1 MKTPRHH
8 IPSPSARRQRGS
20 ALIEY
25 TVITG
30 LAVLVLLSNPNVV
43 AETIN
48 AIKSVYEAFAYSLS
62 TTFPLPNL

>member
-1 MKTPRHH
+1 MRMANVRGQM
-8 IPSPSARRQRGS
+8 SAKRLQRGS

-25 TVITG
+25 TIITG
-30 LAVLVLLSNPNVV
+30 LAVLVLVSNPNVV

>member
-1 MKTPRHH
+1 MKAKHRPDHVPSRH
-8 IPSPSARRQRGS
+8 SQRGS

-25 TVITG
+25 TVVTG

-43 AETIN
+43 AETID

>member
-1 MKTPRHH
+1 MNTRYPWTGGA
-8 IPSPSARRQRGS
+8 SRRNQHGS

-25 TVITG
+25 TVVTG

-43 AETIN
+43 AETIA

-62 TTFPLPNL
+62 TTFPLPNV

>member
-1 MKTPRHH
+1 MKPLRRYHPTPSRKQ
-8 IPSPSARRQRGS
+8 QRGS

-25 TVITG
+25 TIVTG
-30 LAVLVLLSNPNVV
+30 LAVLVLVSNPNVV
-43 AETIN
+43 AETLN

>member
-1 MKTPRHH
+1 MRTLRRPDR
-8 IPSPSARRQRGS
+8 PSTRRKQRGS

-25 TVITG
+25 TIVTG
-30 LAVLVLLSNPNVV
+30 LAVLVLVSNPNVV